1 MSKLDLKDLSSD
13 KARVK
18 YACAKQAIAVS
29 QNHPEEIYSDFD
41 FFAGLLD
48 GDNNILKWTGIK
60 VIGNLS
66 KIDNERK
73 VDRILLSLIG
83 LLSDK
88 TMITAANAIG
98 ALSEIAK
105 NKPERRQEI
114 LKALLKVEKAK
125 YYSKGDL
132 SPECRNVAIGHV
144 IKSFDKFGEEV
155 FAREDV
161 KAFLKRQTK
170 NTRPKVRQLAERLLR
185 KTI

>member
-1 MSKLDLKDLSSD
+1 MSKLDLRDLSSD

-29 QNHPEEIYSDFD
+29 QNFPEALYSDFD
-41 FFAGLLD
+41 FFAKLLNS
-48 GDNNILKWTGIK
+48 DNNTLKWTAIK

-66 KIDNERK
+66 TVDNEGE
-73 VDRILLSLIG
+73 VDEILLSLIA

-98 ALSEIAK
+98 GLSQIAK
-105 NKPERRQEI
+105 NKPEHGQEI
-114 LKALLKVEKAK
+114 LNALLKVEKAK
-125 YYSKGDL
+125 YYHKGRL
-132 SPECRNVAIGHV
+132 SPECRNVALGHV
-144 IKSFDKFGEEV
+144 IKSFDKFGEEI

-170 NTRPKVRQLAERLLR
+170 NTRPKVRQLAEKLLR
-185 KTI
+185 RTT